1 MNPIDAEFMR
11 KHFTIAH
18 VSDKPR
24 FSDADTLA
32 MRSIIKRLGDAV
44 LMAQC
49 TPGRLE
55 FCLQCIT
62 AAAIDL
68 EELIEKDM

>member
-1 MNPIDAEFMR
+1 MIDAEFMR
-11 KHFTIAH
+11 KHFTVVH
-18 VSDKPR
+18 VTDKPR

-32 MRSIIKRLGDAV
+32 MRSIVKRLGDAV
-44 LMAQC
+44 LMAQRS
-49 TPGRLE
+49 PDRLE

-68 EELIEKDM
+68 EELIEGNM